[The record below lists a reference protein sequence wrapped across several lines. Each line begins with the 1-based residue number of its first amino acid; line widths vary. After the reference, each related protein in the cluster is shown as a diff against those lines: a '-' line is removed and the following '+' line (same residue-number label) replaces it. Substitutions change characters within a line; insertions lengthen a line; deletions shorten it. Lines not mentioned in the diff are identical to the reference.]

1 MAHASYLARREG
13 RYYLQVRCGRT
24 MAGLL
29 NQPLFRTSLR
39 TSDYR
44 QARRRIAECLG
55 WIYGMND
62 SVDFAALFA
71 KNVRQ
76 LQSYLGDRLPVS
88 DERLFAAAITK
99 SY

>member
-1 MAHASYLARREG
+1 MAHVSYLARREV

-44 QARRRIAECLG
+44 QAR
-55 WIYGMND
+55 
-62 SVDFAALFA
+62 AALR
-71 KNVRQ
+71 NV
-76 LQSYLGDRLPVS
+76 GAG
-88 DERLFAAAITK
+88 FTA
-99 SY
+99 